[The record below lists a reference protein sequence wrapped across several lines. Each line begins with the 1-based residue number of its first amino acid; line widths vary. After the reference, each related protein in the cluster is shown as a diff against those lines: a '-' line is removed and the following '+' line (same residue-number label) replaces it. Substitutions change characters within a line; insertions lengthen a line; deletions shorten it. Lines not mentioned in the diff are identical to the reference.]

1 MINYRILENLDKYNI
16 FIIKIFFELKIICY
30 ILIGLIEVSFLVGYY
45 GKGSNLNF
53 VVIIC
58 YVIVIVKIVIINCY
72 GGGKY

>member
-1 MINYRILENLDKYNI
+1 M
-16 FIIKIFFELKIICY
+16 
-30 ILIGLIEVSFLVGYY
+30 FLVGYY